1 MATNEQIEECFT
13 IFDAKKQ
20 GYLERDQLGT
30 VLRALGKNPTE
41 KELQDVIAEIGNDKI
56 DLNRVKNIVKTKKL
70 SSPAD
75 QDKPMRDAFKALDKD
90 GTGKILEAELRQI
103 LGSLGDALTTQ
114 EVNSL
119 LREVKVDT
127 NGGIDYNEFVTMLV
141 NAYPVGNKLK
151 G

>member
-1 MATNEQIEECFT
+1 
-13 IFDAKKQ
+13 
-20 GYLERDQLGT
+20 
-30 VLRALGKNPTE
+30 
-41 KELQDVIAEIGNDKI
+41 
-56 DLNRVKNIVKTKKL
+56 VKNIVKTKKL